1 MGQPMTI
8 DALVTRSERAQ
19 PASVFSWALIG
30 ATMLPFVAFA
40 SHLTVAVPALLL
52 VLMLGGT
59 HVPATG
65 YLFTD
70 PEVRRFCRANPIKM
84 IVVPSILMVVAFSI
98 FIRPGPLFAPAA
110 LALFLFQT
118 WHFGAQTIG
127 VASFISLS
135 DRGRPLARFEKAAI
149 KTGICVGML
158 GVLHVMS
165 PNFTIGE
172 AYMPLPAEVTAVLRI
187 LYEIGKVLAVPLAG
201 AALWFAITA
210 WRQGQ
215 RPFGAAIFLSITFLF
230 PMYLTRDFTIGY
242 TSFVTAHGLQYLI
255 FLAAHSAGRDR
266 QRPSRSRLAAP
277 AILLLFILGVGPT
290 FIYVQSLHTA
300 DLQTFGLA
308 IVLAVSLVH
317 FWLDRFLWRMKD
329 KDRAAWIKAR
339 FGAVLRPR
347 PSIA

>member
-1 MGQPMTI
+1 MTI
-8 DALVTRSERAQ
+8 DAIARRSEHVQ
-19 PASVFSWALIG
+19 PQSVFSWALIG
-30 ATMLPFVAFA
+30 ATTLPFIAFV
-40 SHLTVAVPALLL
+40 SHLTVAVPVLMI

-70 PEVRRFCRANPIKM
+70 SEVRRFCWANPIKM
-84 IVVPSILMVVAFSI
+84 IAIPSALMIAAFLI
-98 FIRPGPLFAPAA
+98 FSRPGPLFTPAV

-118 WHFGAQTIG
+118 WHFGAQNIG

-135 DRGRPLARFEKAAI
+135 DRGRPLSPFEKAAM
-149 KTGICVGML
+149 KAGIWVGIL

-165 PNFTIGE
+165 PDFTIGE
-172 AYMPLPAEVTAVLRI
+172 SYMPLPAEAAAALRI
-187 LYEIGKVLAVPLAG
+187 LYEIGKVLAIPLTG

-215 RPFGAAIFLSITFLF
+215 RQFGAAIFLGITFLF
-230 PMYLTRDFTIGY
+230 PMYLTRDFTIGF
-242 TSFVTAHGLQYLI
+242 TSIVTAHGLQYLI

-266 QRPSRSRLAAP
+266 QRPSRSRIVAP
-277 AILLLFILGVGPT
+277 AILLLFILGAGPA
-290 FIYVQSLHTA
+290 FVVVVHSADAQSLSLA
-300 DLQTFGLA
+300 FVFG
-308 IVLAVSLVH
+308 VSLVH

-339 FGAVLRPR
+339 FGAVLRSR
-347 PSIA
+347 PLTA